1 MELPPADADLV
12 VKVARL
18 GPLGRCLEEAL
29 NDLMS
34 RDAHEAEIDDMSGSE
49 DGLASTQKRQS
60 LHTAPDLD
68 PDPDPET
75 LGGVGNDDEKDA
87 SCDPS
92 TVAARKELLREAC
105 GVDSGMV
112 ECLMNT
118 LGESV
123 AQTRWSVTVAEE
135 EDDSI
140 VTTTKS
146 TRERNTVVA
155 PPKALLRGRVD
166 HFNRVGGKWRIVA
179 TNVEIRPR
187 VNLNTTTTNK
197 RTKKRDRSSL
207 WDTSGNAIM
216 EYPSENNSI
225 QLKGTVQI
233 LAYDDV

>member
-1 MELPPADADLV
+1 MELPPADPDLV

-34 RDAHEAEIDDMSGSE
+34 RDAHEAEMDDMSESE
-49 DGLASTQKRQS
+49 EGLATRIRQS
-60 LHTAPDLD
+60 LHTAPD
-68 PDPDPET
+68 PDLET
-75 LGGVGNDDEKDA
+75 LEGFGNDEKDA
-87 SCDPS
+87 SCDPP
-92 TVAARKELLREAC
+92 TLAARKELLREAC
-105 GVDSGMV
+105 GIDSGMV

-123 AQTRWSVTVAEE
+123 AQTRWSVNVAEE

-140 VTTTKS
+140 VPTTTANQS
-146 TRERNTVVA
+146 TREHTNTVVA

-179 TNVEIRPR
+179 TNVEIRQR
-187 VNLNTTTTNK
+187 VNLDTSTNK

-207 WDTSGNAIM
+207 WDTSGNAIV
-216 EYPSENNSI
+216 EDPSEYNSI